1 MTRCRRCST
10 FSRIAW
16 STFFP
21 QPGQKRCRFPKR
33 SPQLGHFNF
42 SRSFRCTM
50 VKVPLLKSISVT
62 FNWMAS
68 EIRMPVFPRVEA
80 KALSLGVIAVAISFS
95 SSLPPGLVFNSR
107 EVVSLIISLLSRLI
121 KCSFVAWHV
130 MPTSAYVRLPVST
143 LRLNSNKGALCSRNQ
158 ECLALPPGRG

>member
-10 FSRIAW
+10 FSRVAW

-21 QPGQKRCRFPKR
+21 QLGQKRCRFPKR

-42 SRSFRCTM
+42 NRTFKCTM

-68 EIRMPVFPRVEA
+68 EMHRPVLPRVEA
-80 KALSLGVIAVAISFS
+80 KALSLGVLATVISLS
-95 SSLPPGLVFNSR
+95 NSQPPGHVFNSR
-107 EVVSLIISLLSRLI
+107 KVAALIISLLTRLI
-121 KCSFVAWHV
+121 KCLSSIPSRV
-130 MPTSAYVRLPVST
+130 MPTSAQACLPVST
-143 LRLNSNKGALCSRNQ
+143 LRLNAMFPVL
-158 ECLALPPGRG
+158 